1 MAMISALMSAF
12 HNDTLEDWVI
22 MHTYADMLNTV
33 SCPFRILRSMGEYE
47 YAKLLSR
54 EKQLSGS
61 GGGGVCVCVCVCV
74 GGGGGG
80 GGVIY
85 K

>member
-12 HNDTLEDWVI
+12 NNDTLEDWVI

-47 YAKLLSR
+47 YALSR
-54 EKQLSGS
+54 EKLLREG
-61 GGGGVCVCVCVCV
+61 
-74 GGGGGG
+74 
-80 GGVIY
+80 IY
-85 K
+85 KYFSSRWGIADNRGLSQASV